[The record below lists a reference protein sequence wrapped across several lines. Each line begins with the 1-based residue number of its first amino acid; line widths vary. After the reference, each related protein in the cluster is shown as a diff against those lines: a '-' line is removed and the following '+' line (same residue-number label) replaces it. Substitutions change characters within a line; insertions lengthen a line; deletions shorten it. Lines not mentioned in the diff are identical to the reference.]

1 MSKKP
6 WWNLWKKRVFQ
17 LHWLKSFSAELFWDP
32 KRKLAKL
39 SDICYLLLAI
49 WYIFKWF
56 GLCSF
61 ITEHY
66 NISKLF
72 NFLKII
78 ILIQIVMMIW
88 IHYKGNTFKKP
99 FIRIDLN
106 SIMINFINS
115 MPLDIYLLYSV
126 CKKIIVYF
134 YKYNYK
140 TYCFTFSNLF
150 YFFWWREKL
159 RNQKVNF
166 E

>member
-1 MSKKP
+1 MKKQ
-6 WWNLWKKRVFQ
+6 LFQ
-17 LHWLKSFSAELFWDP
+17 LYCLISFSAKLFWDP
-32 KRKLAKL
+32 QRILAKL
-39 SDICYLLLAI
+39 SGICYLLLAI

-115 MPLDIYLLYSV
+115 MPMDIYLLYSV
-126 CKKIIVYF
+126 CKKIIACF
-134 YKYNYK
+134 YKYNHKAIY
-140 TYCFTFSNLF
+140 FTFSNLF
-150 YFFWWREKL
+150 EFFEERKTWEIKKSIL
-159 RNQKVNF
+159 NVFFFQFFFN
-166 E
+166 